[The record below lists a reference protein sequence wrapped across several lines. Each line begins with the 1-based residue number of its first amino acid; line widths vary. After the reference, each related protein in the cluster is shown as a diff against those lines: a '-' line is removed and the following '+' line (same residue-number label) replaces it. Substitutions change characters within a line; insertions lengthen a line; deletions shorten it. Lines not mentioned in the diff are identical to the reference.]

1 MVKAAGGFF
10 AVRTGSGEEYHC
22 KARGVL
28 KRGNS
33 ALMVGDRVVFKPDQG
48 PPGASGREGVIE
60 KLIPRKNR
68 INRPPVS
75 NIDQLVIIMAL
86 KDPECD
92 WQLVSRMLVL
102 AEKEN
107 LKSLVCLNK
116 VDLLDQENLNAIFTK
131 VNHYPYPLIF
141 TSAKTG
147 SGLDILNKVLK
158 GKCSVF
164 AGPSGVGKSSLLNA
178 IQPGLKLQT
187 GKVSDKI
194 RRGKHTTRQAEL
206 LALDNGGSVVD
217 TPGFT
222 RIDFHD
228 LEQNELSSYFP
239 EFEPLLGQC
248 GFRNCRHLTEPK
260 CAVAGEVGNSINLMR
275 YEHYKYFA
283 DELSKGEVY

>member
-10 AVRTGSGEEYHC
+10 TVRTGSGEEYHC
-22 KARGVL
+22 KARGLL

-33 ALMVGDRVVFKPDQG
+33 ALMVGDRVIFKPDQG
-48 PPGASGREGVIE
+48 PAGASGQEGVVE

-68 INRPPVS
+68 LNRPPVS
-75 NIDQLVIIMAL
+75 NIDQLVIIMSL

-92 WQLVSRMLVL
+92 WQLISRMLVL

-107 LKSLVCLNK
+107 LKSFVCLNK
-116 VDLLDQENLNAIFTK
+116 VDLLDQENLNAIIAK
-131 VNHYPYPLIF
+131 VNPYPYPLIF

-147 SGLDILNKVLK
+147 SGLDKLNKTLK
-158 GKCSVF
+158 GNCSVF

-178 IQPGLKLQT
+178 MQPGLKLKT
-187 GKVSDKI
+187 GIVSDKI
-194 RRGKHTTRQAEL
+194 RRGKHTTRQVEL

-222 RIDFHD
+222 RLDFQD
-228 LEQNELSSYFP
+228 LDQEELSSYFP
-239 EFEPLLGQC
+239 EFEPFLGKC
-248 GFRNCRHLTEPK
+248 GFRNCMHLTEPK
-260 CAVAGEVGNSINLMR
+260 CAVVSEVGNSINPMR
-275 YEHYKYFA
+275 YEHYRYFT